1 MSYKFGL
8 LKSFNF
14 IIPYLIPDTGLCSCW
29 EQDFEA
35 VSQLVYTLCSAP
47 SSDNKTE
54 LKAKI
59 KVSFSGFNFSFYKIT
74 SFVAHWL

>member
-1 MSYKFGL
+1 MSYKLGL

-29 EQDFEA
+29 EQDYEA

-54 LKAKI
+54 LKA
-59 KVSFSGFNFSFYKIT
+59 
-74 SFVAHWL
+74 